1 MALRGHL
8 WVGALVGYAASRT
21 MDAAT
26 GWFYDRQSP
35 ASQAREHEIA
45 PGGTLVQVGRMVGQ
59 MTGREL
65 DDEAAGRVGL
75 AVHRT
80 LGTTYGIVAA
90 GLVDRG
96 MPPLKAGL
104 VVGTAAFWLV
114 DEGTNLPTA
123 TAYPLVSHGRGV
135 VGHGTYGVACGV
147 LLWLTGLGRRAS

>member
-8 WVGALVGYAASRT
+8 WVGALAGYAASRT

-26 GWFYDRQSP
+26 HWFYGQQSA
-35 ASQAREHEIA
+35 ASRSREQEIA
-45 PGGTLVQVGRMVGQ
+45 PGGSLVQVGHMVGQ

-65 DDEAAGRVGL
+65 DEETAGRVGL
-75 AVHRT
+75 LVHRT

-90 GLVDRG
+90 GLVNRG

-123 TAYPLVSHGRGV
+123 TDYPVVSHGRGV
-135 VGHGTYGVACGV
+135 VGHGTFGLACGFF
-147 LLWLTGLGRRAS
+147 LWLTGVGRTAR